1 MNFAHT
7 HTHTHTHTHSNPLLW
22 LTYLISLTMFSC
34 NDDHFGA
41 APSGYPH
48 QVIHISNTQGT
59 SEQVSSP
66 RGGGPDPKPQPNTL
80 SPLCAHPAGALLWS
94 RADARVGDE
103 SQGIAVKGLRC
114 PLGYP
119 RSDLG
124 RLRMIAHRSGTMPR
138 WPAPGTA
145 GHSPVAR

>member
-1 MNFAHT
+1 
-7 HTHTHTHTHSNPLLW
+7 
-22 LTYLISLTMFSC
+22 MFSC
-34 NDDHFGA
+34 NDVHFRA

-48 QVIHISNTQGT
+48 RVIHVSNTQGT

-66 RGGGPDPKPQPNTL
+66 HGGGPDPKPQPNI
-80 SPLCAHPAGALLWS
+80 PLPCAPPPPAGALLWS

-138 WPAPGTA
+138 WPAPGTVRPGTRA
-145 GHSPVAR
+145 PSCCLLGSPLA

>member
-1 MNFAHT
+1 
-7 HTHTHTHTHSNPLLW
+7 
-22 LTYLISLTMFSC
+22 MFSC
-34 NDDHFGA
+34 NDDHFRA

-66 RGGGPDPKPQPNTL
+66 RGGGPDPKPQPNTPP
-80 SPLCAHPAGALLWS
+80 PLCAPPAGALLWS

-138 WPAPGTA
+138 WPARGTVRPGA
-145 GHSPVAR
+145 RAPSCCSLGSPLA